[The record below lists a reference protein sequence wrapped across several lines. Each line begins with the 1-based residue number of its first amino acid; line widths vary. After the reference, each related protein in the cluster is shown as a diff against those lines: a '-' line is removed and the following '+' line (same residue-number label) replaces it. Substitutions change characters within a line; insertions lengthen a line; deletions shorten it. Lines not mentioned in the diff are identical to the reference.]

1 MAPIHLFAAGSLK
14 DALAEVAQAFEAAGG
29 AKVAAKFGPS
39 GLLKDDIAGGAA
51 ADVFASANMAH
62 PQALHDAGKSGP
74 VTRFAHNTLCALARP
89 GLEVSSATL
98 LDTLLSPDIKVGT
111 STPLADPSGDYAFEV
126 FRKAGAVR
134 PGAGSTLTRKARQLT
149 GNTTSAAPPTGRG
162 PYGWH
167 VAEGRADIFLTY
179 RTNALAAQAQ
189 YPGQQLVE
197 LPDALSVG
205 ADYGMTVMTSAPD
218 AARRFAAFIVSD
230 QGQEIL
236 ARYGFAGGSLP
247 AGPGAFPGEAG
258 TGSPSGSTI

>member
-1 MAPIHLFAAGSLK
+1 MAPIRLFAAGSLK
-14 DALAEVAQAFEAAGG
+14 DALAQVAQAFEAVGG
-29 AKVAAKFGPS
+29 DKVAAKFGPS

-51 ADVFASANMAH
+51 ADVFASANTAH
-62 PQALHDAGKSGP
+62 PQALHDAGKAKP
-74 VTRFAHNTLCALARP
+74 VTRFARNTLCALVRP
-89 GLEVSSATL
+89 GLDVTPATL
-98 LDTLLSPDIKVGT
+98 LDTMLNPAVKLGT

-126 FRKAGAVR
+126 FRKAGAIR

-149 GNTTSAAPPTGRG
+149 GNITSAAPPTGRS

-189 YPGQQLVE
+189 YPGQQLIE

-205 ADYGMTVMTSAPD
+205 ADYGLTVMTNAPD

-236 ARYGFAGGSLP
+236 TQYGFAGGSLP
-247 AGPGAFPGEAG
+247 AGLGAFPGEVG
-258 TGSPSGSTI
+258 TGSPSGSTL